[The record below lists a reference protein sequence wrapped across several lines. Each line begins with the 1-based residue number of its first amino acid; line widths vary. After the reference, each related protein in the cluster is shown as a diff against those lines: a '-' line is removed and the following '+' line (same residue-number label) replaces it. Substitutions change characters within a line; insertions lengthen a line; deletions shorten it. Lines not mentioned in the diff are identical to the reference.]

1 MTITDDLST
10 EISPDAL
17 ERTYDRRRPG
27 PRSGIHADLLP
38 LYRGIVQEPE
48 DEDDGLRPAQ
58 EVLFGLILGA
68 ACWVVIGAAV
78 WWLVD

>member
-27 PRSGIHADLLP
+27 RRSSVHADLLP
-38 LYRGIVQEPE
+38 RYRGIGQEPA
-48 DEDDGLRPAQ
+48 DDDGLRPARG
-58 EVLFGLILGA
+58 VLFGLILGA
-68 ACWVVIGAAV
+68 ACWRVIGAPV
-78 WWLVD
+78 WWLVK